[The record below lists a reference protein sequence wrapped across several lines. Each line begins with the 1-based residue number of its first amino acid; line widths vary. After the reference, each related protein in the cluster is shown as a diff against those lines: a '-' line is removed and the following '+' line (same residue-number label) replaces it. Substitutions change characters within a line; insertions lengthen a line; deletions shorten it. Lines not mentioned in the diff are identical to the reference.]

1 MKPAFITGLP
11 RSRTYWFV
19 QYLRACGV
27 PAHHELMNGIPCRE
41 SFYSRM
47 REGCV
52 DSDCG
57 LIMSDFQ
64 REFPGAPCVIIHRN
78 IGDVWSS
85 LDEFNAK
92 VGLDRPCI
100 NKLAAMRR
108 RLETL
113 DGLHVAFHDINKRI
127 EEIHNYLGSGVEFNR
142 GLADKMVLENHQVDP
157 VEYRIDMDSVRYWAA

>member
-64 REFPGAPCVIIHRN
+64 REFPGICADCAP
-78 IGDVWSS
+78 GTYT
-85 LDEFNAK
+85 A
-92 VGLDRPCI
+92 GLIRGYPR
-100 NKLAAMRR
+100 AA
-108 RLETL
+108 
-113 DGLHVAFHDINKRI
+113 A
-127 EEIHNYLGSGVEFNR
+127 
-142 GLADKMVLENHQVDP
+142 
-157 VEYRIDMDSVRYWAA
+157 